1 MMNKKRIGEY
11 LKKLRTKKKKNDGK
25 SFTQYDLANVFM
37 SKYNSEISINAIA
50 EWEKGSSLPTPEN
63 LEILAEIY
71 NRTIDEILD
80 AEDKDIVDYKE
91 RYFICDEN
99 WGMKF
104 DGKTNLYQIRNEQ
117 IKLITGRF
125 KEFVLTRIDR
135 DFTANEEDE
144 FRFLFNHFYLLSEY
158 AKNKS
163 KLEINDNYLIFK
175 DAISELLVEIRNMKN
190 DEQYWELQK
199 LYSERNIIMFTFR
212 LDVHELQ
219 FVKILQDR
227 FKDIEDW
234 QKDMLLA
241 MFQNIEPFDENPSGY
256 GAEFLKRYEEN
267 KGEYNLEKI
276 RKSEIKELI
285 KRGACIN
292 KCFLSIKKGYNENK
306 RIIDRLEEL
315 YNQCLKPL
323 EVQVLDGEN
332 DGKAKTYK
340 IDNNSKNRFLKDYY
354 FNLKIQLNGND
365 NSDHSYDDIDD
376 IYNWFI
382 NNDGISDDIYLK
394 IAEKEKVDTNRE
406 KKYWMADLKVR
417 SQIDHW
423 FYEFKEKERKIEE
436 GLKEISKFKEMLE
449 SGDKEY
455 IIHKYDIIGGNDEAS
470 IRDYIEY
477 WKTELDYAE
486 FLKGRDKKITSELL
500 DEIDNLSM
508 SEIKEK
514 YFKMEVIE
522 NE

>member
-11 LKKLRTKKKKNDGK
+11 LKKLRTQKKRKDGK
-25 SFTQYDLANVFM
+25 SFTQYDLANEFM
-37 SKYNSEISINAIA
+37 NEYNSEISINAIA
-50 EWEKGSSLPTPEN
+50 EWESGNSLPNPKN

-71 NRTIDEILD
+71 NKSIDEILD
-80 AEDKDIVDYKE
+80 AEDKNSINYEDI
-91 RYFICDEN
+91 YFLCDSN
-99 WGMKF
+99 WGMRF
-104 DGKTNLYQIRNEQ
+104 DEKDNLYQIRNEQ
-117 IKLITGRF
+117 IKLITKRF
-125 KEFVLTRIDR
+125 KELVLIRIDR

-158 AKNKS
+158 AKNNS
-163 KLEINDNYLIFK
+163 KLQINDNYLILK
-175 DAISELLVEIRNMKN
+175 DAILELLVEIRNMKK

-199 LYSERNIIMFTFR
+199 LYSERNMLMFTFR

-219 FVKILQDR
+219 FVPILQER

-241 MFQNIEPFDENPSGY
+241 MFQNIEPYDENPSRY
-256 GAEFLKRYEEN
+256 GAELLKRYEEN
-267 KGEYNLEKI
+267 NGEYNLEKI

-285 KRGACIN
+285 KHGACIN
-292 KCFLSIKKGYNENK
+292 KCFLSIKKGYNEIR

-323 EVQVLDGEN
+323 EVQVPDEEN

-340 IDNNSKNRFLKDYY
+340 IDNNSKNRFLRDYY
-354 FNLKIQLNGND
+354 FSLKIQLNGYGNL
-365 NSDHSYDDIDD
+365 DHSYDDIDD

-382 NNDGISDDIYLK
+382 NNDEISDDIYLK
-394 IAEKEKVDTNRE
+394 IAEREKVDTNRE

-436 GLKEISKFKEMLE
+436 GLKEISKLKKRLK

-500 DEIDNLSM
+500 NEIDNLSM